1 MLKYTQ
7 AFIKSTYTWE
17 YKLIASFLLLSEVI
31 LISIVSYTV
40 YTFSLNINS
49 LWILPILF
57 ILISEIWVSTLYK
70 VIWNNL

>member
-7 AFIKSTYTWE
+7 DFIKSTYTWE
-17 YKLIASFLLLSEVI
+17 YKLISSLLLLSYI
-31 LISIVSYTV
+31 LLISIGTSAV

-57 ILISEIWVSTLYK
+57 ILIFDIWVSILDK